1 MRYTPG
7 TSPTNTR
14 YPSCA
19 MAEPHYRLLHVNT
32 DDDVLVLTIAVE
44 QVEGDAVAHEL
55 QRELVAAAIDSKLSR
70 VIVDFQNVQY
80 ISSVAFSPL
89 LALRRQLNAVE
100 GRMIV
105 CGLTTLVGDIFYTT
119 KMVDPTGKFSAP
131 FEMRPD
137 MPTALQAMREPP
149 TKAPEAEE

>member
-89 LALRRQLNAVE
+89 LALATERS
-100 GRMIV
+100 GRAND
-105 CGLTTLVGDIFYTT
+105 CLRSD
-119 KMVDPTGKFSAP
+119 DPGGRHFLHDKNG
-131 FEMRPD
+131 
-137 MPTALQAMREPP
+137 
-149 TKAPEAEE
+149 